1 MNKVSKN
8 LIKRNRLSKKKLNA
22 GAPGTRNPKVI
33 EDDDPVCPAIYPQCC
48 RAWPESARCIPRNR
62 SCGKFYSTYVES
74 STDKPYTKRV
84 ITRERDV
91 PHGDVCPAGISTKPA
106 PKPTRKP
113 RERVEEEEE
122 EEKPKRTRK
131 PRERVEEE
139 EEEEKPKRTR
149 KPRGK
154 PCDDQGW
161 CSVQGGFNLY

>member
-1 MNKVSKN
+1 MGKISKN

-91 PHGDVCPAGISTKPA
+91 PHGDVCPAGISTKPTPKPTRKQIA
-106 PKPTRKP
+106 RVEDEEEEKPKPTRKP
-113 RERVEEEEE
+113 R
-122 EEKPKRTRK
+122 
-131 PRERVEEE
+131 
-139 EEEEKPKRTR
+139 
-149 KPRGK
+149 GK
-154 PCDDQGW
+154 ARDDECQETGW
-161 CSVQGGFNLY
+161 GCSVQGGFNLY